1 MNYKNKNLEKLYNF
15 ALPICLCTLG
25 GLITTENSAGII
37 GEIITGIQTIIF
49 AVSGSI
55 VIKLQ
60 NKNN

>member
-1 MNYKNKNLEKLYNF
+1 MKNKNKNLEKLYNF
-15 ALPICLCTLG
+15 ALPICLCSLG

-37 GEIITGIQTIIF
+37 GEIITSIQTIIF

>member
-1 MNYKNKNLEKLYNF
+1 MKNKSLEKLYNF

-25 GLITTENSAGII
+25 GLITTENSTGII
-37 GEIITGIQTIIF
+37 GETITAIQVIIF

>member
-1 MNYKNKNLEKLYNF
+1 MKNKKLEKLYNL
-15 ALPICLCTLG
+15 ALPLCLCTLG
-25 GLITTENSAGII
+25 GLITTENSTGII
-37 GEIITGIQTIIF
+37 GEIITTIQVIIF

>member
-1 MNYKNKNLEKLYNF
+1 MKNKKWGSLYNF

-25 GLITTENSAGII
+25 GLITTENSTGTI
-37 GEIITGIQTIIF
+37 GEIITTIQTIIF

>member
-1 MNYKNKNLEKLYNF
+1 MKSKNLEKLYNF

-25 GLITTENSAGII
+25 GLFTTENSTGII
-37 GEIITGIQTIIF
+37 GKTITAIQVIIF

>member
-1 MNYKNKNLEKLYNF
+1 MKNKKWENLYNF
-15 ALPICLCTLG
+15 ALPLCLCTLG
-25 GLITTENSAGII
+25 GLITTENSTGTI
-37 GEIITGIQTIIF
+37 GEIITAMQTIIF

>member
-1 MNYKNKNLEKLYNF
+1 MNYKDLEKLYNF

-25 GLITTENSAGII
+25 GLITTENSIGTI
-37 GEIITGIQTIIF
+37 GEIITAIQTIIF